1 MTQIFKLPQILK
13 TLDQL
18 DLVKSMSI
26 AFVNVS
32 KKNVLLP
39 PIGEM
44 LFPKSNGEL
53 HIKYGAI
60 DNDEDF
66 VVKLATGFFDNPSK
80 GLPPFSGCMLVFSQ
94 ATGILK
100 AVLLEEGELTNHRT
114 AAAGA
119 VAAKL
124 LAPKKIKKIGIV
136 GTGVQARLQA
146 SYLRKIT
153 DCRDLT
159 IWGRNSDKAEHA
171 AQDLAELDFNCTVSK
186 ELSSLTQ
193 ESNLIVT
200 TTPSIKPLITASMIS
215 PGTHITA
222 MGSDTAEK
230 CELSPALLA
239 MADIVATDSTEQAI
253 ARGEISQAI
262 RAGQISSNKIV
273 ELGEI
278 IINSAKGRQTENQIT
293 ISDLSGVAAQDIII
307 AKEVTKILEKG

>member
-18 DLVKSMSI
+18 DLIKSMSD

-32 KKNVLLP
+32 KKDVLLP

-60 DNDEDF
+60 DNDQDF

-94 ATGILK
+94 TTGILK

-119 VAAKL
+119 LAAKL
-124 LAPKKIKKIGIV
+124 LAPKEIKKIGIV
-136 GTGVQARLQA
+136 GAGVQARLQA
-146 SYLRKIT
+146 SYLRKVT
-153 DCRDLT
+153 NCRDLT

-171 AQDLAELDFNCTVSK
+171 AKDLTELGFNCTVSS
-186 ELSSLTQ
+186 EISNLTQ

-200 TTPSIKPLITASMIS
+200 TTPSINPLITEGMIK

-222 MGSDTAEK
+222 MGSDTKEK
-230 CELSPALLA
+230 CEISTSILAL
-239 MADIVATDSTEQAI
+239 ADIVSTDSREQAI
-253 ARGEISQAI
+253 ERGEISHAI
-262 RAGQISSNKIV
+262 KVGQISSKKVV

-278 IINSAKGRQTENQIT
+278 IINPTKGRQTETQIT
-293 ISDLSGVAAQDIII
+293 ISDLSGVAAQDIMI
-307 AKEVTKILEKG
+307 AKEVTKILGKG